1 MTPKEAQRLNKLLH
15 NTDNVTPLEQ
25 AEVGRMRQAYFSA
38 VAQETE
44 AYIAAKEAYDDAKE
58 HLDLQDPGERE
69 VLMTLLKSMRDGE
82 RNMTIISTELEVH
95 FGISA

>member
-1 MTPKEAQRLNKLLH
+1 MTKQQIQQLLK
-15 NTDNVTPLEQ
+15 DPVDMTPLER
-25 AEVGRMRQAYFSA
+25 AEVGRMKQAYFSA

-44 AYIAAKEAYDDAKE
+44 AYIAAKEAYDEAKV

-69 VLMTLLKSMRDGE
+69 VLMTLLKSVRDSE
-82 RNMTIISTELEVH
+82 RNMQIISTELEVH

>member
-1 MTPKEAQRLNKLLH
+1 MTQQQLRQLLKDPE
-15 NTDNVTPLEQ
+15 TLTPLEQ
-25 AEVGRMRQAYFSA
+25 AEVGRVRQAYFSA

-44 AYIAAKEAYDDAKE
+44 AYIAAKEAYEEAKQFM
-58 HLDLQDPGERE
+58 DLQDPGERE
-69 VLMTLLKSMRDGE
+69 VLMMLLKSMRDSE

>member
-1 MTPKEAQRLNKLLH
+1 MTQQQIRQLLKDPA
-15 NTDNVTPLEQ
+15 NMTPLER

-44 AYIAAKEAYDDAKE
+44 AYIAAKEAYEEARQFM
-58 HLDLQDPGERE
+58 DLQDPGERE
-69 VLMTLLKSMRDGE
+69 VIMTLLKSMRDSE
-82 RNMTIISTELEVH
+82 RNMQIISTELEVH